1 MRTAAILLLA
11 LTMLV
16 AVTAVPAAA
25 YKYYD
30 GQKAADY
37 AYNNAYNKVPGT
49 WRFSGTGSGGDC
61 TNFVS
66 HSLQAGGWEEVGG
79 YYYTSSRAW
88 WYDYPYR
95 YGYSHTWTVADRFR
109 DFLSCS
115 GRAYPVAMS
124 RRMSSLEKG
133 DIVQIDYGRNND
145 WDHTMIVTGKTS
157 SDLLMSY
164 HSEGNP
170 RYTGV
175 RNKPL
180 QEIINGNSDARF
192 LGWHIRDKY

>member
-1 MRTAAILLLA
+1 
-11 LTMLV
+11 MLV

-30 GQKAADY
+30 RQKAADY

-61 TNFVS
+61 TNFAS

-79 YYYTSSRAW
+79 YWYTSSRAW

-95 YGYSHTWTVADRFR
+95 YGYSHTWAVADRFR
-109 DFLSCS
+109 NFLDCS
-115 GRAYPVAMS
+115 GRAYPVAVS

-133 DIVQIDYGRNND
+133 DIVQMDYKDRRGNYGC
-145 WDHTMIVTGKTS
+145 WDHTMVVTGKTNN
-157 SDLLMSY
+157 DLLMSY
-164 HSEGNP
+164 HSIGDP
-170 RYTGV
+170 RKTGV
-175 RNKPL
+175 RNRPL
-180 QEIINGNSDARF
+180 QKIINDNSGARF